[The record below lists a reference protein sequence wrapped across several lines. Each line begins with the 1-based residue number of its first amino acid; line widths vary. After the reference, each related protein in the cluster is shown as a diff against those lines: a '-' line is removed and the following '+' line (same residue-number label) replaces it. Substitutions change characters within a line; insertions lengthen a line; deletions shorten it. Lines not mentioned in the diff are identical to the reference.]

1 MTDMLPKLRP
11 LNVQWVD
18 WEGRPMVSL
27 QDPLRLGGGGIL
39 VPEAMAQ
46 LLALSDGTRT
56 LEELRRGFTLRTG
69 IDLMPAQVESLFKAL
84 DEACMLDNS
93 RFRQAMAEAMGA
105 YRSGPFRVPALA
117 GGGYPAEPQAL
128 KETMDHYCREAGSQG
143 GVATEGLTG
152 LICPHIDY
160 PRGWRTYAE
169 TWQKVQANVED
180 AELIIVLGT
189 DHSGS
194 PGSLTLTR
202 QNYATPWGAM
212 PTDTAVVDDLASIL
226 GEEQAFEEEAH
237 HIGEHS
243 IELAAVWLHYV
254 AGGKAKTL
262 LPILCGG
269 PEPFLEEPK
278 PFQEEKEPGNAN
290 VRKAVDLLTQL
301 AGSRRTIVVAAADI
315 SHVGPV
321 FGDRQPLDAPS
332 KNSIRAS
339 DELWLEAACSG
350 DSGRLRDHM
359 AARGDPTRICGATP
373 IYLTAAILG
382 SVRGR
387 LVHYDQCPADEDFGS
402 LVSIAGVLYCL

>member
-46 LLALSDGTRT
+46 LLALGDGTRT

-105 YRSGPFRVPALA
+105 YRSGPFRSPALA
-117 GGGYPAEPQAL
+117 GGGYPADPQAL

-152 LICPHIDY
+152 LISPHIDY

-226 GEEQAFEEEAH
+226 GEEQAFEEESH

-254 AGGKAKTL
+254 AGGKPKTL

-269 PEPFLEEPK
+269 PEPFLAEES
-278 PFQEEKEPGNAN
+278 PGNADA
-290 VRKAVDLLTQL
+290 RKAVDLLTDL
-301 AGSRRTIVVAAADI
+301 AGSRLTLVVAAADI

-382 SVRGR
+382 SARGR

-402 LVSIAGVLYCL
+402 LVSIAGVLYTA